1 MVVSVRVFGEVPE
14 RSKGA
19 DCKSVGYAFEGSN
32 PSLPRGSSPVRRPFF
47 NLCSFYGIP
56 VMQKSFYKDGLQF
69 ECTQCSTCCR
79 FDPGYVF
86 ISLSD
91 LNTLTAFIHISRDR
105 FIKKFCRIVTVGDE
119 KRLSLK
125 EKTNYDCIFWK
136 FPGGCTV
143 YEARPFQCR
152 SYPFWSACLRSDT
165 SWSNEAL
172 SCPGINTGHRH
183 TQKNI
188 EEWMKKMDNKNYLLE
203 DIL

>member
-1 MVVSVRVFGEVPE
+1 MHKP
-14 RSKGA
+14 
-19 DCKSVGYAFEGSN
+19 
-32 PSLPRGSSPVRRPFF
+32 
-47 NLCSFYGIP
+47 
-56 VMQKSFYKDGLQF
+56 FYKDGLQF
-69 ECTQCSTCCR
+69 ECTQCSACCR

-91 LNTLTAFIHISRDR
+91 LNILTDFTHNSRDR
-105 FIKKFCRIVTVGDE
+105 FIKEFCRIVTVGDK

-136 FPGGCTV
+136 SPQGCTV

-152 SYPFWSACLRSDT
+152 SYPFWPSCLRSDT

-172 SCPGINTGHRH
+172 SCPGINTGYRH
-183 TQKNI
+183 TQQNI
-188 EEWMKKMDNKNYLLE
+188 EEWIKKMNNKNYLLE